1 MTPLLVEVSRQL
13 TQAKHDP
20 ALPEV
25 DGLVRLLEKGGLV
38 RKAPLATGARVL
50 GCREEETWEEGILEE
65 VREVRTAEEVDTLTL
80 EEAEQAG
87 GATSP
92 SRGGAS
98 PSSCMTGDVV
108 CSRCSRGDLPPRSSW
123 GAQSSNIG

>member
-1 MTPLLVEVSRQL
+1 M
-13 TQAKHDP
+13 
-20 ALPEV
+20 
-25 DGLVRLLEKGGLV
+25 RLLEKGGLV

-92 SRGGAS
+92 SRGGDR
-98 PSSCMTGDVV
+98 TNREKGDKKFKPYT
-108 CSRCSRGDLPPRSSW
+108 LYT
-123 GAQSSNIG
+123 